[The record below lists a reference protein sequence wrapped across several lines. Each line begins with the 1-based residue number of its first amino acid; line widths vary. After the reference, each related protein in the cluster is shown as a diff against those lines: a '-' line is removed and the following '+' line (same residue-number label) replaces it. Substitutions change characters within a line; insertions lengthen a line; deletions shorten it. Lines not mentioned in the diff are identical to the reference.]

1 MKSQIDGLGLKA
13 GVDDGRWLKD
23 NQHNHGVCRPE
34 KASRSIVN
42 LQEMTCSRM
51 RRGIL
56 LSRSGLLRTSLPVSV
71 VGSCG

>member
-23 NQHNHGVCRPE
+23 NQCNHGVCRP
-34 KASRSIVN
+34 KKVSPDIIN
-42 LQEMTCSRM
+42 LQEMTGNRV

-56 LSRSGLLRTSLPVSV
+56 FSHSGLLRTSLPVSA

>member
-23 NQHNHGVCRPE
+23 NQRNHGVCRPE
-34 KASRSIVN
+34 KASRNIIN

-51 RRGIL
+51 RPGIL

>member
-51 RRGIL
+51 RRGV
-56 LSRSGLLRTSLPVSV
+56 SCCPTQACSEQASL
-71 VGSCG
+71 CL